1 MSASDMPLSKATDT
15 AVALVGIMGRKSSD
29 TPASFRTNW
38 YPPHISNSVRAAQLE
53 RLAAE
58 TDEASIHLGRVTR
71 LL

>member
-1 MSASDMPLSKATDT
+1 LSKA
-15 AVALVGIMGRKSSD
+15 AESAIVLVEWAED

>member
-1 MSASDMPLSKATDT
+1 MSYAFNLSKAADT
-15 AVALVGIMGRKSSD
+15 AVVLVEWAED

-38 YPPHISNSVRAAQLE
+38 YPPHISNCVRAAQLE